1 MRTVL
6 FRGAGD
12 LVSGSIRRV
21 HLAGMRVVCTEI
33 EEPLCVRRLVSYAE
47 AVHEGSIEVEGV
59 MAVRSGVGRIED
71 VWEQGRVPVVVD
83 PDLGILEHR
92 SFDVLVDGT
101 MAKRN
106 LGTRI
111 DMAPAVIAL
120 GPGFVA
126 GRDCHAVVETL
137 EGHDLGRVITRGGAA
152 EDTGVPGPAGAQGS
166 AGWEAILLRAPRDGI
181 FEARARIGDVV
192 ERGQVL
198 GQVGDEEVRA
208 GVGGLV
214 RGLISDGRAV
224 VRGLKIGDVDPVA
237 DPVRARTIS
246 AKSNAVAGGVLE
258 AISRLSGC

>member
-47 AVHEGSIEVEGV
+47 AVYEGAIEVEGV
-59 MAVRSGVGRIED
+59 MAVRSGVERIED

-83 PDLGILEHR
+83 PDLAILEHR

-152 EDTGVPGPAGAQGS
+152 PDTGVPGPVGGAGGDV
-166 AGWEAILLRAPRDGI
+166 IVLRAPRDGI
-181 FEARARIGDVV
+181 FEARARIGDMV

-198 GQVGDEEVRA
+198 GCVGDEEVRA
-208 GVGGLV
+208 GIGGLV
-214 RGLISDGRAV
+214 RGLIRDGRSV
-224 VRGLKIGDVDPVA
+224 VKGLKIGDVDPVA
-237 DPVRARTIS
+237 DPLRARTIS

-258 AISRLSGC
+258 AISRLGGC